1 MPLLWCFIASACLL
15 TYMRLCLCVLTFSQK
30 GHTILVFATRTLL
43 FLYVHFGFISLS
55 FMLLCPQEED
65 EMQTK
70 LVLWMIIFCMWCSGF
85 LTTWNV
91 MIAFPSLSGLWLSKA
106 CLDPRKTLS
115 STHGCLVSS
124 IDQLKIKKKKKKK
137 KIIMIYSSLFI
148 FMSANVVLNLR
159 SVIQETV

>member
-1 MPLLWCFIASACLL
+1 MLYCICLL
-15 TYMRLCLCVLTFSQK
+15 ADLHAFVSVCSNILSERPYVPYLCNK
-30 GHTILVFATRTLL
+30 N
-43 FLYVHFGFISLS
+43 FLYVHFGFIPLP
-55 FMLLCPQEED
+55 FMLLCPQKED

-85 LTTWNV
+85 LTTWNL

-124 IDQLKIKKKKKKK
+124 IDQPKIKKKKK

-148 FMSANVVLNLR
+148 FMSANVVLTLR